1 MKKIINLFIF
11 LLLINCSFDNKT
23 GIWQD
28 DSVNQEVYRTKKN
41 FKEIKEIDVDTLTN
55 IKLSAIKN
63 NLSWEDRY
71 LNKNNNIQNIFYRNS
86 SNLLY
91 KSKRVKAN
99 FYDKDILY
107 LDNLI
112 ISYNR
117 KGEIFFYS
125 LSENKVIFKY
135 NFYKNKYKNFKK
147 KLYLAIDQG
156 KLIVADNI
164 GYIYSIQINEKNLIW
179 AKNYRISFRSNIKI
193 QDGIIFLADQEN
205 KLYAINSLNGL
216 KLWDFLGNQ
225 SFLKGKF
232 LNNINIDDINKNI
245 FFLNTQGKVYSI
257 NYANQNINWLLNL
270 DNIYFTD
277 NPNIFSGQE
286 LVSDRSNLIVSTD
299 KLIANFDKLNGAK
312 KWDIDLVSRVK
323 PSISSNYL
331 FVVSDR
337 NFLNCIDINNGKIL
351 WSIKIFKNSKINLDK
366 TGNIKHLIIA
376 ESQIMLLTNKGYVI
390 KYKAGNG
397 ELIEA
402 VDLNLSFIGSYPIIV
417 DGYLYLTSNSK
428 IFMYD

>member
-232 LNNINIDDINKNI
+232 LNNINIDDLNKNI